1 MKQTINFLSKE
12 VALAAIEDAV
22 NFGLKAKLVEQDSN
36 IILQYESSLANEIGM
51 MEKEDDDDEDSE
63 DSYSNLKMIIS
74 DMQNQ
79 LSYQIKWMREDLAF
93 MQKQFSEHL
102 MGHLPAIKDATKME
116 EALKSL
122 GLAKSFE
129 VRKPSISVDW

>member
-63 DSYSNLKMIIS
+63 DSYSNLKMIMS